1 MFRNSGRIV
10 KEWAKVLF
18 TLGVI
23 GSVIYCIVLIMNSKI
38 LLSIGV
44 LIGGI
49 FASWITSC
57 VLYAIGQ
64 AAEAS
69 EKVLEYAR
77 IENRAYLAQH
87 SQEQKQQRQPAP
99 PQNQR
104 RFQQK

>member
-10 KEWAKVLF
+10 QEWAKVLF

-23 GSVIYCIVLIMNSKI
+23 ASMIYCAVLLFNSQVFLAI
-38 LLSIGV
+38 CV

-69 EKVLEYAR
+69 EKVLEYVR
-77 IENRAYLAQH
+77 IENRAYLAKQ
-87 SQEQKQQRQPAP
+87 SQAQNQNPPP
-99 PQNQR
+99 PQNRQ
-104 RFQQK
+104 RFQHK